1 MPHLLPFPPTP
12 TPWAPPLYPQVE
24 IGPFS
29 LSLSLWCQAG
39 RKLLGFSN
47 PSPFRTGQACSAVP
61 EMMLSDAHTCWRR
74 CVHLR
79 TLPQVPVSSQ
89 VPCLTPGSLSRP
101 RSPVSPQVPCHTPPP
116 LSHPRPL
123 SGPRSLSRPRSPVS
137 PHLLCLAPGPHL
149 APGPLTHLRSPDSP
163 QVPCHT
169 PCPLS
174 CPRDQPGPCSWK
186 GRRTHPAVT
195 AALPAAACSPLPLLS
210 GCPS

>member
-74 CVHLR
+74 AGL
-79 TLPQVPVSSQ
+79 
-89 VPCLTPGSLSRP
+89 
-101 RSPVSPQVPCHTPPP
+101 PPP
-116 LSHPRPL
+116 LL
-123 SGPRSLSRPRSPVS
+123 
-137 PHLLCLAPGPHL
+137 PGPSEGFHYAL
-149 APGPLTHLRSPDSP
+149 
-163 QVPCHT
+163 
-169 PCPLS
+169 
-174 CPRDQPGPCSWK
+174 
-186 GRRTHPAVT
+186 
-195 AALPAAACSPLPLLS
+195 LPALHQEPGGQPLPLAGPVFPYL
-210 GCPS
+210 